1 MGTVIKATKKT
12 AKRKF
17 TINDNL
23 FVSVTWQLGLVEREI
38 NDILFGAT
46 AKQRKT
52 PVRRWAASG
61 PPGTTEFTADGR
73 PTIQQREIGDDDCC
87 PICQDELLGKHQPVT
102 YCK

>member
-1 MGTVIKATKKT
+1 MSTIIKAAKKT
-12 AKRKF
+12 VKRKF
-17 TINDNL
+17 TMTIW
-23 FVSVTWQLGLVEREI
+23 FFSVTWQLGLVEREI

-52 PVRRWAASG
+52 PVRRWTTSG
-61 PPGTTEFTADGR
+61 PPGTTGFNADGR

-102 YCK
+102 FCK

>member
-1 MGTVIKATKKT
+1 M
-12 AKRKF
+12 
-17 TINDNL
+17 TIW
-23 FVSVTWQLGLVEREI
+23 FFSVTWQLGLVEREI

-52 PVRRWAASG
+52 PVRRWTTSG
-61 PPGTTEFTADGR
+61 PPGTTGFNADGR

-102 YCK
+102 FCK